1 LQTDDLDALM
11 DRMKARGFDFKSP
24 VRELGH
30 LRYVMAM
37 APDGILLELFQPVP
51 ERFPAEIKDDLE
63 AAFGPD

>member
-1 LQTDDLDALM
+1 
-11 DRMKARGFDFKSP
+11 MKARGFDFKSP